1 MVRSS
6 LRVAL
11 CVVLGVFAGS
21 LLGPL
26 FVPDPTS
33 MLAAVITVGVSAV
46 ISVLLYRST
55 WLQGRGAEA

>member
-26 FVPDPTS
+26 FVPDPTG
-33 MLAAVITVGVSAV
+33 MLAAVITVGVSAI
-46 ISVLLYRST
+46 ISVVLYRSA
-55 WLQGRGAEA
+55 WLRGQSADA